1 MVVAIAVVL
10 SLGTWGVLLAVIGHY
25 KAQLAIPLGLVTAA
39 VLALLAWPRRSAAS
53 DVQASNGPRSGMLV
67 VAAGSFVFNGLHSG
81 QFVVI
86 TRDPGIYAAAAKW
99 LQHDGSLEVSAGDVW
114 LSKGSGLFN
123 WASSGMYPEGLH
135 NNFLEFQF
143 SHFAPSLFAMAGSV
157 FGDRGLFAMPA
168 LLGAL
173 GLCAVYSAGCRLVGR
188 PWLVLAAVA
197 GLAVSLPQISVSRD
211 TYSETSAQFLLWSG
225 LWLLLVA
232 FERRKLGVAL
242 LAGLAIGGT
251 LLARVDALV
260 YFIPL
265 PAAAIAA
272 YIASG
277 AEIRRFLVKMYA
289 NRLAAAAAL
298 AVLAVIDLDV
308 RSTWLLPGPGRPGAA
323 ALGCTDRS
331 DGWRGRG
338 GRHLEQE
345 RQCARPF
352 HQTQAFD
359 CDRAGL
365 RRRLWSDSR
374 VDFTPRAAA
383 PTPAGQCHHGACP
396 GQGRPAGG
404 SDPALFRADD
414 DVGHVVPRWDHDRAG
429 HRGCWSAVAATRRQ
443 A

>member
-39 VLALLAWPRRSAAS
+39 VLAFLAWPRRSAAS
-53 DVQASNGPRSGMLV
+53 VPGVRWPAICMLV

-143 SHFAPSLFAMAGSV
+143 SHFAPSLFAMAGSI

-188 PWLVLAAVA
+188 PWLVLAVVGA
-197 GLAVSLPQISVSRD
+197 LAVSLPQISVSRD

-272 YIASG
+272 YIATAAEEFG
-277 AEIRRFLVKMYA
+277 ASWFGCARDRRG
-289 NRLAAAAAL
+289 RAAAARL

-308 RSTWLLPGPGRPGAA
+308 RSTGYYKDLAGQVRLLWA
-323 ALGCTDRS
+323 ALIAVTVGAVVVGVIWSRS
-331 DGWRGRG
+331 
-338 GRHLEQE
+338 
-345 RQCARPF
+345 ARARDLL
-352 HQTQAFD
+352 HQT
-359 CDRAGL
+359 AGVRL
-365 RRRLWSDSR
+365 RPYW
-374 VDFTPRAAA
+374 
-383 PTPAGQCHHGACP
+383 PA
-396 GQGRPAGG
+396 
-404 SDPALFRADD
+404 
-414 DVGHVVPRWDHDRAG
+414 
-429 HRGCWSAVAATRRQ
+429 SASLV
-443 A
+443 